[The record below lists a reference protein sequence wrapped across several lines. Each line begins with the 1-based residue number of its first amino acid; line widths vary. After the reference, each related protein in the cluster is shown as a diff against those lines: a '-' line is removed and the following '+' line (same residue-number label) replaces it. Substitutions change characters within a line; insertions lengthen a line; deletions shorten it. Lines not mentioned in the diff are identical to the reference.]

1 VIFKIKVSFYIEWS
15 KIEKFKL
22 EIARRAHSKISSLH
36 RHTSHINYTKL
47 HLHKLKFYVTLI
59 RTKMRKETKYII
71 LLIYPKKKF
80 LIFRNGDKIRT
91 KNHDKKYLK
100 NQSLL
105 KKL

>member
-1 VIFKIKVSFYIEWS
+1 
-15 KIEKFKL
+15 
-22 EIARRAHSKISSLH
+22 
-36 RHTSHINYTKL
+36 
-47 HLHKLKFYVTLI
+47 
-59 RTKMRKETKYII
+59 MRKETKYII